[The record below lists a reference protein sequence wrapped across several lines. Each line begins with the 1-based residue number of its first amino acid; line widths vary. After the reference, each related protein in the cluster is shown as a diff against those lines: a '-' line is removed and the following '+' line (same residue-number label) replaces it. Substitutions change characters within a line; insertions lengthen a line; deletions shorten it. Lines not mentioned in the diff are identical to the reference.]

1 MAQKVIEKQIEQ
13 WRATIKKMPRKMVE
27 QAGEEAMEFIS
38 DYPLY
43 VSGTDNITYKEAI
56 LIALVMGKEI

>member
-1 MAQKVIEKQIEQ
+1 MTQKAIEKQIEQ
-13 WRATIKKMPRKMVE
+13 WRATIKKMPEKMVE

-43 VSGTDNITYKEAI
+43 VSGTSNITYEEAI
-56 LIALVMGKEI
+56 LIALVMGKEV

>member
-43 VSGTDNITYKEAI
+43 VSGTDNITYEEAI